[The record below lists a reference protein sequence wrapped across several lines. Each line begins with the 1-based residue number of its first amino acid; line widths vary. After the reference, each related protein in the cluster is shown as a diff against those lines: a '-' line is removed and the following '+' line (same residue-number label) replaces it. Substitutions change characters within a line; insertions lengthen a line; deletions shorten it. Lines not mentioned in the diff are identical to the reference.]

1 MQSKGVIWNMKKS
14 ERVWFF
20 VGAVMLIFS
29 FAAGV
34 AELFGVSVCFF
45 GTPLHGYLAL
55 PICLFSVMVCCFLC
69 KQIAAVSHEGTYT
82 LQNKLLR
89 AALIVLCIF
98 FVCITVILALWAK
111 TDYSGQ
117 TMSED
122 KAYKVFYEV
131 ETDDAEPI
139 AHLYRRYS
147 PFLMT
152 YRNSAVLYGFTGELS
167 DVQTEWL
174 PSYCAISYQGYG
186 DDAQTAEDL
195 QVLSRKLYYE
205 KKDAVQ

>member
-1 MQSKGVIWNMKKS
+1 MKKS
-14 ERVWFF
+14 ERVWFS
-20 VGAVMLIFS
+20 VGAVILIFS
-29 FAAGV
+29 LAAGG

-55 PICLFSVMVCCFLC
+55 PICLFSVLICCLLC
-69 KQIAAVSHEGTYT
+69 KRIAAGEEVGTHT

-89 AALIVLCIF
+89 AALIVLCVF
-98 FVCITVILALWAK
+98 FVCVTAILALWSK
-111 TDYSGQ
+111 TDYAGQ
-117 TMSED
+117 DVSED

-152 YRNSAVLYGFTGELS
+152 YRNSAVLYGFSGELN
-167 DVQTEWL
+167 DVQTEWT
-174 PSYCAISYQGYG
+174 PSYCTVSYQGYG

-195 QVLSRKLYYE
+195 QTLTRKLYYE
-205 KKDAVQ
+205 KRPAAQ